1 MHDIKALTFDTGG
14 TILDWH
20 TGISDV
26 LAQAGKPHGLER
38 NWPAIANDYRAT
50 SLKAMV
56 NTGAEAPATFNI
68 DDVHRR
74 QLVEMIDKHDLGAF
88 TEADKEAIWYRWHEL
103 NCWPDFPAA
112 LARMRD
118 RYIVAS
124 FTILS
129 VSLIVDTAKH
139 NGLSW
144 DAVISCE
151 MIGQYKIL
159 PGAYE
164 RAAKWLALQPA
175 EIMMVACHN
184 VDLNAAR
191 DAGFKSAFVRRP
203 DEWGAAGPPDPEPDS
218 HHDIIADDFPDL
230 ARQLGLGT

>member
-1 MHDIKALTFDTGG
+1 MHGIKALTFDTGG

-20 TGISDV
+20 KGISTI
-26 LAQAGKPHGLER
+26 LAEAGARHELER
-38 NWPAIANDYRAT
+38 DWATIANDYRAA

-56 NTGAEAPATFNI
+56 NTGAGAPATFNI
-68 DDVHRR
+68 DDVHRQ
-74 QLVEMIDKHDLGAF
+74 QLAKMIEKHDLGAF
-88 TEADKEAIWYRWHEL
+88 TEVEREAIWYRWHQL
-103 NCWPDFPAA
+103 DCWPDFPAA
-112 LARMRD
+112 LAKMREK
-118 RYIVAS
+118 YIVAS

-129 VSLIVDTAKH
+129 VSLIVDTAKR

-164 RAAKWLALQPA
+164 RAAKWLALEPA

-184 VDLNAAR
+184 FDLNAAR
-191 DAGFKSAFVRRP
+191 DAGFKSGFVRRP
-203 DEWGAAGPPDPEPDS
+203 DEWGAAGPPDPVPNSD
-218 HHDIIADDFPDL
+218 HDIIADDFPDL
-230 ARQLGLGT
+230 AQQLGLGT